1 MRRRI
6 WLSQNPWCE
15 DCLRANIYTPATDVH
30 HKVRHEGDIDKFL
43 SDDLESLCHA
53 CHSRKTA
60 EEVKG
65 MA

>member
-1 MRRRI
+1 M
-6 WLSQNPWCE
+6 
-15 DCLRANIYTPATDVH
+15 RANIYTPATDVH

-65 MA
+65 RPNEKF